1 MAVRRVRKRFCKDQ
15 LEVRIRS
22 FCAMRD
28 VVAFTLMSSLALIV
42 GGVTG
47 DVFRIF
53 FRGVFGGVFGGP
65 SEPLLMTKPLGQ
77 PLAGHQSQAHL
88 SSDNDRMTLFF
99 FLLFFERELCGTL
112 LSLSFF
118 GRELCGTLLS
128 SSFLDGNCVGHCGF
142 QWNSHLLPNLDTS
155 GDLLHWI
162 YKESLHTASLLSG
175 AFQ

>member
-1 MAVRRVRKRFCKDQ
+1 MAVRAVWKRFCQDQ

-28 VVAFTLMSSLALIV
+28 VCALTPMSSLALIV
-42 GGVTG
+42 GGVTE
-47 DVFRIF
+47 D
-53 FRGVFGGVFGGP
+53 VFGGVFEGIFGHVFGGFFGGIFGGP

-88 SSDNDRMTLFF
+88 SSYNQPMTFF
-99 FLLFFERELCGTL
+99 CL
-112 LSLSFF
+112 
-118 GRELCGTLLS
+118 
-128 SSFLDGNCVGHCGF
+128 FLDRNCGF

-162 YKESLHTASLLSG
+162 YKESLHTAGLLSVPMKYCQRHTG
-175 AFQ
+175 LRAVIFI

>member
-1 MAVRRVRKRFCKDQ
+1 MAVRRVRKRFCQDQ

-53 FRGVFGGVFGGP
+53 FRGVFGNVFGGVFGRP
-65 SEPLLMTKPLGQ
+65 SESLLVTKPLGQ
-77 PLAGHQSQAHL
+77 PLASHQSQAHL
-88 SSDNDRMTLFF
+88 SSDNHRRTVFF
-99 FLLFFERELCGTL
+99 CL
-112 LSLSFF
+112 
-118 GRELCGTLLS
+118 
-128 SSFLDGNCVGHCGF
+128 FLDGNCVGDCGF

-175 AFQ
+175 MFQ